1 MSMRNYNVTK
11 LRFSRHYFLIPIIFI
26 VFILLFYLVYNDI
39 KDKTI
44 SEFNNEQLLLAQAA
58 SQGITASF
66 QNYQYELTFISQNK
80 CTIDFNDDTKVLM
93 ASFYNNHKNLIEAVT
108 RVDAG
113 GKIIFTYPYN
123 SSAIGQDISYQ
134 KHIHQVLTTH
144 QTVISDVFM
153 SVQGYLAVAMH
164 VPVFKGQE
172 FKGSIGILIQ
182 IDRLGKQYLEK
193 IKLRGNGNAW
203 LLSKNGIEIF
213 CLIKGHTG
221 KSFLDIT
228 QNDSSAIALME
239 KIKKK
244 NKGTAKSIHAKDGFD
259 GQTMFTEKYIVYY
272 RVPLGSTYWTIIISF
287 NEEEIYDALSSFR
300 NRLVIIFSFL
310 FIVMIYYF
318 YSHTKVRTILNEE
331 VKRKKTEKT
340 LRDSEERFKKLF
352 YDHSAVKLLID
363 SETGNIADANIAASK
378 FYGWTIEE
386 LKTMKIFQINI
397 LPTDEVKKGMESAR
411 NKEKNYF
418 EFKHRR
424 ADGSIRDVGVYS
436 GLISDGG
443 KNYLHSVIHDI
454 TSSKKNEKDL
464 LEIQANISDL
474 VEHTFDGILIANA
487 SGKHLFANQRMCEI
501 SGYSYEE
508 LMNLTIREMT
518 PPDELEKYQEMYDK
532 RLKGEKVSSQ
542 YERAFVRKDGKVI
555 PVELRATTTIWNGEK
570 CGLAFLT
577 DITERKKAEEIQRE
591 NDELYRS
598 LISNIPGMIYRAHM
612 DWTADIIS
620 NSEEVCGYSISELS
634 DHKVNWLD
642 LILEEDKEI
651 VFEQSSVLQEKPTN
665 IIQEYRIVAKDKSIR
680 WVSDHKIS
688 VFTPKGDFAGIDG
701 IVYDI
706 TERKLSEEALKQS
719 EIRYKQL
726 FSDDLTGDFVISLDG
741 TIELCNLAM
750 AKIFGFNSVDELMKS
765 NISEFY
771 RNMEDREKLL
781 DLIREK
787 KKVERYEQEHIT
799 RDGRVISLIK
809 NVIGEFDEN
818 GLLIRLKGYL
828 FDDTERKRAEKALN
842 ESEKK
847 FRSVWEKSTDG
858 MRITNEEGVVLLA
871 NDAYCNLVEKP
882 LKEIEGKPMSAV
894 YQEIRLDEI
903 LSKHSK
909 RFRSNTIPN
918 YLETEIT
925 LWNGKRLNLELSNT
939 FLEIE
944 NQPTLLLS
952 VFRNITERKRAKEE
966 LQEKEQRYSTLFKVS
981 PSGIVLADI
990 DGVIIE
996 LNESFCKSVLYTRD
1010 ELIGKNIRILVPTEN
1025 HSDVEIHTKEILSG
1039 NIIEHV
1045 VKNIKKDGTLCDM
1058 ELRESLV
1065 SLPDGR
1071 KGILTAVNDIT
1082 ERKLAEEKNII
1093 LANALKSVNECVS
1106 ITDTENK
1113 FIFVNQSFLKTYGYT
1128 EDELIGKQL
1137 NIVRSQN
1144 NPSELVEQILPNTL
1158 RKGWQGELWNKRKDG
1173 SEFPIHLST
1182 KAFNDKDGNHIGR
1195 IGVALDITERKLAEK
1210 ELIKAKE
1217 KAEES
1222 NILKDAFIANMSH
1235 EIRTPLGGILG
1246 LSSIIKDLYAE
1257 HISQEDEELFA
1268 GIENSSRRII
1278 RTVDMILNYS
1288 RIQTGEFPVSL
1299 KQLTLY
1305 SVCENLV
1312 REFRNATNNKLLKLS
1327 LESRCSKT
1335 TTIFGDEYSITNAI
1349 SNLIDNAIKYTN
1361 KGFINVIIY
1370 KGNNDEVLLDIED
1383 SGIGIGEEYINHIF
1397 DPYQQENVGYGR
1409 AYEGIGLGLSIVKKF
1424 LDLNNADIFVK
1435 SEKGKGST
1443 FTINFGKALKASEE
1457 KINVKNTNVI
1467 SDKLE
1472 TTNKPLVLIVEDDS
1486 VNQMTIKIFLRNLYN
1501 TFIADSAER
1510 ALEIIKNN
1518 KVDIILMDI
1527 SIKGNKNGLELTK
1540 ELKASKEYSK
1550 IPVIALTAHAFDTD
1564 RENSIKAGCEEYISK
1579 PFLKEVLLETI
1590 GRFL

>member
-1 MSMRNYNVTK
+1 MSLRNYNITK
-11 LRFSRHYFLIPIIFI
+11 LNFSKRYFPVPIIFI
-26 VFILLFYLVYNDI
+26 VFVLLFYLVYNEI

-44 SEFNNEQLLLAQAA
+44 NEFNNEQLILAQAA
-58 SQGITASF
+58 SQGITSFF
-66 QNYQYELTFISQNK
+66 QNYQYELTFLSQHK
-80 CTIDFNDDTKVLM
+80 CIIDFNDDTKVLM

-108 RVDAG
+108 RVDVG
-113 GKIIFTYPYN
+113 GKILFTYPYN
-123 SSAIGQDISYQ
+123 NSAIGQDISYQ
-134 KHIHQVLTTH
+134 KHVHQVLTTH

-164 VPVFKGQE
+164 VPVFKGKE

-182 IDRLGKQYLEK
+182 IDKLGKQYLEK
-193 IKLRGNGNAW
+193 IKLRGTSNAW
-203 LLSKNGIEIF
+203 LLSENGIEIF

-221 KSFLDIT
+221 KSFLDLAHK
-228 QNDSSAIALME
+228 DSLAIEIME
-239 KIKKK
+239 KLKKE
-244 NKGTAKSIHAKDGFD
+244 NQGTANSIHEENNGNQQNKIV
-259 GQTMFTEKYIVYY
+259 EKYMVFY
-272 RVPLGSTYWTIIISF
+272 RVPLGSTYWTIMISY
-287 NEEEIYDALSSFR
+287 NEEEIYAALNSFR
-300 NRLVIIFSFL
+300 NRLILIFTFL

-318 YSHTKVRTILNEE
+318 YSLTKVRTFLNEE
-331 VKRKKTEKT
+331 AKRKKAEKT
-340 LRDSEERFKKLF
+340 LYDSEERFKTIF

-386 LKTMKIFQINI
+386 LKRMKIFQINI
-397 LPTDEVKKGMESAR
+397 LPPDEIKKEMESTK
-411 NKEKNYF
+411 NKEKNYL

-436 GLISDGG
+436 GLISVGG
-443 KNYLHSVIHDI
+443 KNYLHSIIHDI
-454 TSSKKNEKDL
+454 TLHKQAEEAMRKIEREKETILDS
-464 LEIQANISDL
+464 LEEHVVHEDIDMKILWANKAACESVGLTREQLVGRYCYEIWPKRSEVCPDCPVQKAMKTNQIQE
-474 VEHTFDGILIANA
+474 VE
-487 SGKHLFANQRMCEI
+487 K
-501 SGYSYEE
+501 
-508 LMNLTIREMT
+508 LT
-518 PPDELEKYQEMYDK
+518 P
-532 RLKGEKVSSQ
+532 
-542 YERAFVRKDGKVI
+542 DGKSWFI
-555 PVELRATTTIWNGEK
+555 RGYPQQDEK
-570 CGLAFLT
+570 GNIVGGIEVT
-577 DITERKKAEEIQRE
+577 MEITERKKTEE
-591 NDELYRS
+591 L
-598 LISNIPGMIYRAHM
+598 M
-612 DWTADIIS
+612 
-620 NSEEVCGYSISELS
+620 
-634 DHKVNWLD
+634 
-642 LILEEDKEI
+642 
-651 VFEQSSVLQEKPTN
+651 
-665 IIQEYRIVAKDKSIR
+665 
-680 WVSDHKIS
+680 
-688 VFTPKGDFAGIDG
+688 
-701 IVYDI
+701 
-706 TERKLSEEALKQS
+706 KQS
-719 EIRYKQL
+719 ELKYKRL
-726 FSDDLTGDFVISLDG
+726 FNDDLTGNFVISLDG
-741 TIELCNLAM
+741 TIELCNPAM
-750 AKIFGFNSVDELMKS
+750 AKIFGFDSVDELMKS

-771 RNMEDREKLL
+771 KNKKDREKLL

-799 RDGRVISLIK
+799 HDGRVISLIK

-818 GLLIRLKGYL
+818 GVLTRLKGYL
-828 FDDTERKRAEKALN
+828 FDDTERKRAE
-842 ESEKK
+842 
-847 FRSVWEKSTDG
+847 D
-858 MRITNEEGVVLLA
+858 
-871 NDAYCNLVEKP
+871 
-882 LKEIEGKPMSAV
+882 
-894 YQEIRLDEI
+894 
-903 LSKHSK
+903 
-909 RFRSNTIPN
+909 
-918 YLETEIT
+918 
-925 LWNGKRLNLELSNT
+925 
-939 FLEIE
+939 
-944 NQPTLLLS
+944 
-952 VFRNITERKRAKEE
+952 E
-966 LQEKEQRYSTLFKVS
+966 LQKKEKRYRTLFNVS
-981 PSGIVLADI
+981 PSGIVLADLDGIII
-990 DGVIIE
+990 D

-1010 ELIGKNIRILVPTEN
+1010 ELIGKNIRILVPKQNHTE
-1025 HSDVEIHTKEILSG
+1025 VEKNTKEILSG
-1039 NIIEHV
+1039 NIVEHV

-1106 ITDTENK
+1106 ITDAENK

-1128 EDELIGKQL
+1128 EDELIGKHL

-1144 NPSELVEQILPNTL
+1144 NSSELVEQILPNTL
-1158 RKGWQGELWNKRKDG
+1158 REGWQGELWNKRKDG

-1182 KAFNDKDGNHIGR
+1182 KAFDDKDGNHLGR
-1195 IGVALDITERKLAEK
+1195 IGVALDITERKLVEK

-1246 LSSIIKDLYAE
+1246 LSNIIKGLYAE
-1257 HISQEDEELFA
+1257 HISQEDEELFT
-1268 GIENSSRRII
+1268 GIEHSSKRII

-1288 RIQTGEFPVSL
+1288 RIQTGEFPISL

-1305 SVCENLV
+1305 SICENLV
-1312 REFRNATNNKLLKLS
+1312 REFRNAFNSKLLKLS
-1327 LESRCSKT
+1327 LENRCSKT

-1361 KGFINVIIY
+1361 KGFINIILY

-1409 AYEGIGLGLSIVKKF
+1409 AYEGVGLGLSIVKKF

-1457 KINVKNTNVI
+1457 KINVKKTSVI
-1467 SDKLE
+1467 SDKQE

-1501 TFIADSAER
+1501 TFIADSAEG

-1518 KVDIILMDI
+1518 KVDLILMDI

-1564 RENSIKAGCEEYISK
+1564 RENSFKAGCEGYISK